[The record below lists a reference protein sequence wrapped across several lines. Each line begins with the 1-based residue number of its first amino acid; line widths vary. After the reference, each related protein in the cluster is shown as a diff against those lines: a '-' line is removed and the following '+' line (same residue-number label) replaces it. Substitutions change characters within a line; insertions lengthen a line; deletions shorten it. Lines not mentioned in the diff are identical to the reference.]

1 MSKSIELINNPGTS
15 ITEYEKF
22 WAERIADLQPL
33 TIPYATPTAGQK
45 KEFVE
50 LMLSIPDELFSLLQE
65 YFSNVKQADILLTAF
80 VCYLARISGTV
91 SFDIGFTDAELIQKI
106 GNLDGFADRLPCRIE
121 IDLAQ
126 NLAEIIEV
134 VRGQIESAK
143 QHQSYASDIVTRY
156 PALDLVPGIHDG
168 QLFPVIIERISDLDH
183 LKNNPTASMAG
194 RDLTLIVPDQG
205 KVLCWRYN
213 PEVFDA
219 DTISRMA
226 NQFETLLQNL
236 VAEPQKPLAY
246 QSLLPQDELH
256 KILWEWNKSE
266 VDFSQDKCL
275 HQLFEEQVIQTPD
288 AVAVVFEDQQLT
300 YQELNE
306 QANQLAHYLHS
317 LGVVPE
323 TLVGICVERSLF
335 TAIGLIGI
343 LKAGGAYVPLDPSY
357 PQDRI
362 AYSISDSQIAV
373 LLTNQKHL
381 TDLPENKAQL
391 VCLDRDWQTIAANST
406 ANPVNNVK
414 PANLAYVI
422 YTSGTTGKPKGVL
435 IEHHN
440 VCRLFAAT
448 QPWYNF
454 NSTDVWTMF
463 HSYAF
468 DFSVWEF
475 WGALLYGGKLVVVP
489 YITSRSPDRFYQ
501 LLIDEGVTVLN
512 QTPSAFAQ
520 LIQIDERQNLNS
532 QLNLRLVIFGGEALE
547 IQSLK
552 PWFERHG
559 DRQPQLVNMYGITE
573 TTVHVT
579 YRPIAIADTERQSSV
594 IGCPIPDL
602 KIYLLDRYLQPS
614 PIGTIGEMYVGG
626 SGLARG
632 YLNRPEL
639 TQERFIPSP
648 FNAAEKLYK
657 TGDLARYSLDGE
669 IEYLGRSDNQVKI
682 RGFRIELGEIE
693 AVLAL
698 HPEVRQNVVIV
709 REDTPGDKRLV
720 AYVVGQSAVN
730 LTVEKLREV
739 LKQKLPDYM
748 VPTAFVQLEALPL
761 TANGKVDRRA
771 LPVPHQ
777 LLQDSAEII
786 PPRSE
791 LESKLVK
798 IWQDVLGKDAI
809 SVTANFFDLGGHSL
823 MAVSLLTQIEATFDK
838 NLSLGTFLGTPTI
851 EGVAEV
857 LSQEASS
864 GSNSLLFPIRTTGSK
879 PPLFLI
885 NAVGTGML
893 AYKLL
898 AKYLDPEQPIYGVRA
913 VGMDDQRSPHNRIG
927 EMAEAYIH
935 EIRTIQ
941 PQGSYWLA
949 GLCTGGT
956 VAFEMAQRLISQ
968 GFEIRFLALID
979 STARPILTKSDSPT
993 EAENNDHS
1001 SATLFDRYIKHNFA
1015 LRGVNNLFGI
1025 VTNPQ
1030 LKLKD
1035 KISFA
1040 AEMGQQLY
1048 KKTKDKFEVLAY
1060 NNQTSQNLPY
1070 PLRRSRVYEAG
1081 IEALLHHTPTVYEG
1095 DKVILFR
1102 APDNPEH
1109 VEQNYQLGWDEF
1121 VTGELEVHEVL
1132 GDQTTMLF
1140 EPHIKILA
1148 AKLNS
1153 CLNNVSL
1160 KKS

>member
-1 MSKSIELINNPGTS
+1 M
-15 ITEYEKF
+15 Y
-22 WAERIADLQPL
+22 
-33 TIPYATPTAGQK
+33 
-45 KEFVE
+45 
-50 LMLSIPDELFSLLQE
+50 
-65 YFSNVKQADILLTAF
+65 
-80 VCYLARISGTV
+80 
-91 SFDIGFTDAELIQKI
+91 
-106 GNLDGFADRLPCRIE
+106 ADRLPCRIE

-126 NLAEIIEV
+126 NLAEIVEI

-143 QHQSYASDIVTRY
+143 QHQSYALDLVTRY
-156 PALDLVPGIHDG
+156 PALDIVPGIHNG
-168 QLFPVIIERISDLDH
+168 QLFPVVIERIADLSN
-183 LKNNPTASMAG
+183 LANNPTASMAG

-205 KVLCWRYN
+205 KGFCWRYN

-219 DTISRMA
+219 ATIARMG

-256 KILWEWNKSE
+256 KLLYEWNKSE

-275 HQLFEEQVIQTPD
+275 HQLFEEQVTQTPD

-300 YQELNE
+300 YRELNE

-317 LGVVPE
+317 LGIVPE
-323 TLVGICVERSLF
+323 TLVGICVERSLY
-335 TAIGLIGI
+335 TAIGLMGI

-357 PQDRI
+357 PSDRI
-362 AYSISDSQIAV
+362 AYSIADSKIGV
-373 LLTNQKHL
+373 LLTNEKHIA
-381 TDLPENKAQL
+381 DLPENQAQI

-414 PANLAYVI
+414 PGNLAYVI

-454 NSTDVWTMF
+454 ESTDVWTMF

-475 WGALLYGGKLVVVP
+475 WGALLYGGKLVVVS

-532 QLNLRLVIFGGEALE
+532 QLNLRWVIFGGEALE

-579 YRPIAIADTERQSSV
+579 YRPITIADTERQSSV

-602 KIYLLDRYLQPS
+602 KLYLLDPYLQPA

-648 FNAAEKLYK
+648 FNAVEKLYK
-657 TGDLARYSLDGE
+657 TGDLGRYSPDGE

-693 AVLAL
+693 AVLAQ
-698 HPEVRQNVVIV
+698 HSEVRQNAVIV
-709 REDTPGDKRLV
+709 REDTPGNKRLV
-720 AYVVGQSAVN
+720 AYFVSQPDTKV
-730 LTVEKLREV
+730 TVANLRES

-748 VPTAFVQLEALPL
+748 IPSSFVQLETFPL
-761 TANGKVDRRA
+761 TANGKIDRRA
-771 LPVPHQ
+771 LPLPEQ
-777 LLQDSAEII
+777 TIQNLEEIVA
-786 PPRSE
+786 PRSE
-791 LESKLVK
+791 LEQKLVK
-798 IWQDVLGKDAI
+798 IWQDVLSKDAI

-823 MAVSLLTQIEATFDK
+823 MAVSLLTQIEATFER
-838 NLSLGTFLGTPTI
+838 NISLGTFLGTPTI

-857 LSQEASS
+857 LSQEATS
-864 GSNSLLFPIRTTGSK
+864 GSNSYSLLFPIRTTGSK

-898 AKYLDPEQPIYGVRA
+898 AKYLDPEQPVYGVRA
-913 VGMDDQRSPHNRIG
+913 VGMDDQRSPHKRIS
-927 EMAEAYIH
+927 EMAEAYIN

-941 PQGSYWLA
+941 PQGPYWLA

-956 VAFEMAQRLISQ
+956 VAFEMAQRLVAQ
-968 GFEIRFLALID
+968 GFEIGFLGLID
-979 STARPILTKSDSPT
+979 STARPILTKPDSHSEP
-993 EAENNDHS
+993 ENNHSS

-1048 KKTKDKFEVLAY
+1048 KKTKDKFEVLTY
-1060 NNQTSQNLPY
+1060 NKQSQAVPY

-1081 IEALLHHTPTVYEG
+1081 IEALLTSYSYR
-1095 DKVILFR
+1095 L
-1102 APDNPEH
+1102 
-1109 VEQNYQLGWDEF
+1109 
-1121 VTGELEVHEVL
+1121 
-1132 GDQTTMLF
+1132 
-1140 EPHIKILA
+1140 
-1148 AKLNS
+1148 
-1153 CLNNVSL
+1153 
-1160 KKS
+1160 